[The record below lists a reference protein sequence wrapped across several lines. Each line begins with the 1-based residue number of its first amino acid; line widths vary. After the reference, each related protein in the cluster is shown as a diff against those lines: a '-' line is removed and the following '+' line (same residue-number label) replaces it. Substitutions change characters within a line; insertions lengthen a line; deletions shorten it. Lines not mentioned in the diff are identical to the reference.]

1 VRRRQNLL
9 HRASRAR
16 TTPER
21 LCADVKSRAALVG
34 WSRLLALPFT
44 SDCVTMV
51 LVRGDEE
58 RVVVAF
64 CDWLAA
70 EGWSTQREVEFV
82 DVLATRGDEVM
93 YVEAKG
99 RTTDPGLDI
108 DTMYGQLLRRMPGVE
123 VGSVIFAVVVPDT
136 ALRAAN
142 RVPERVRQLLRIRV
156 YGVTEDGS
164 VVVPAEPARR
174 PTAGS

>member
-1 VRRRQNLL
+1 MGNLGRSL
-9 HRASRAR
+9 DGPF
-16 TTPER
+16 T
-21 LCADVKSRAALVG
+21 RAAF
-34 WSRLLALPFT
+34 P

-51 LVRGDEE
+51 LVRGDEQ

-70 EGWSTQREVEFV
+70 EGWSTERAVEFV
-82 DVLATRGDEVM
+82 DVLATRGDEVI

-108 DTMYGQLLRRMPGVE
+108 DTMYGQLLRRMPGEE
-123 VGSVIFAVVVPDT
+123 VGSAIFAVVVPDV
-136 ALRAAN
+136 ALKAAN
-142 RVPERVRQLLRIRV
+142 RVPGRLRELLRIRV
-156 YGVTEDGS
+156 YGVTEHGS
-164 VVVPAEPARR
+164 VVGPAEATRL